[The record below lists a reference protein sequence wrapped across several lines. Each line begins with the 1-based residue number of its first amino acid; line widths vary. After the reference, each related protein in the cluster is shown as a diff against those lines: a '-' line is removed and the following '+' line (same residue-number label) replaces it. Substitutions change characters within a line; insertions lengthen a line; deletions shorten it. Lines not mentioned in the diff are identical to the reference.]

1 MQCVCPCVCVFGGG
15 GLGELR
21 WIRYGVASN
30 ISLSRNGRMNMEM
43 HCGREWTWRHIF
55 SYDMTRLYVKWPI
68 HIWHDSS
75 TCEITNSYVTWPIHM
90 WHDLWF
96 TCHMTKD
103 TRDDM
108 KSSHGEFTYEI
119 CTYEFRT
126 WNDLT
131 HSQVSHVSLQWQTT
145 WVTTCGGGTV
155 RSGLSLRSMD
165 LLRNDSFNFDMTHWY
180 LTWLIHVWYVSKI
193 CGLWNISKM
202 RDLIDIY
209 VCKYIC
215 IHIYIHVWV

>member
-1 MQCVCPCVCVFGGG
+1 MKWLVYMWNDPF
-15 GLGELR
+15 L
-21 WIRYGVASN
+21 
-30 ISLSRNGRMNMEM
+30 
-43 HCGREWTWRHIF
+43 
-55 SYDMTRLYVKWPI
+55 YDLTHPHVKL
-68 HIWHDSS
+68 
-75 TCEITNSYVTWPIHM
+75 PIHM
-90 WHDLWF
+90 WQDAF
-96 TCHMTKD
+96 ICDMTYDSHATWQK
-103 TRDDM
+103 TRETIWSRATANSRT
-108 KSSHGEFTYEI
+108 KFALTNFEFTYEI

-131 HSQVSHVSLQWQTT
+131 HSQVSHVSLQWQRT
-145 WVTTCGGGTV
+145 WVTTWGGGTV

-165 LLRNDSFNFDMTHWY
+165 LLRNDSFNFDMTHSY